1 MAQKVV
7 QFIIGQILTDEEL
20 RARFVQR
27 PLGTLSE
34 LRNAGLDLT
43 STEIDA
49 LAQTDHR
56 LWQLAKQ
63 WIDPR
68 LQRCRCATMGKAIE
82 ILEICIMNW
91 RASLEVFGR
100 APAVEIAGVFNVTD

>member
-7 QFIIGQILTDEEL
+7 QFIIGQILTDEDL

-34 LRNAGLDLT
+34 LRDAGLELT

-49 LAQTDHR
+49 LAQTDRR

-63 WIDPR
+63 LIDPR
-68 LQRCRCATMGKAIE
+68 LQRCQLRDDGQ
-82 ILEICIMNW
+82 
-91 RASLEVFGR
+91 G
-100 APAVEIAGVFNVTD
+100 D